1 MKFLL
6 TMHMPSNQG
15 KPVHQIT
22 CEVGGIK
29 DLPDFLDVLRRY
41 DFLIVKEYYY
51 DAEDRFNPIGKYKLR
66 GNIIINCSL
75 IGKVREL
82 EER

>member
-22 CEVGGIK
+22 CEVAGIES
-29 DLPDFLDVLRRY
+29 LSDFLAALNRN
-41 DFLIVKEYYY
+41 DFLFVSEYYY
-51 DAEDRFNPIGKYKLR
+51 DAEERFNPAGKYKFR
-66 GNIIINCSL
+66 AKVIINCSL

-82 EER
+82 EEK

>member
-22 CEVGGIK
+22 CEMNAITSIDALYHFVQK
-29 DLPDFLDVLRRY
+29 HDFIMVN
-41 DFLIVKEYYY
+41 EYYY
-51 DAEDRFNPIGKYKLR
+51 DAEDRFQSAGKYKFR
-66 GNIIINCSL
+66 GTSIINCSF
-75 IGKVREL
+75 IGKIRVL

>member
-1 MKFLL
+1 MKFLV

-22 CEVGGIK
+22 CEIEGINS
-29 DLPDFLDVLRRY
+29 LPEFLNALVRY
-41 DFLIVKEYYY
+41 DFLLINEYYY
-51 DAEDRFNPIGKYKLR
+51 DAEDRFNPSGKYKLR
-66 GNIIINCSL
+66 GRIIINCSL

>member
-22 CEVGGIK
+22 CEIK
-29 DLPDFLDVLRRY
+29 GVTNIVEFYELLHRNDFI
-41 DFLIVKEYYY
+41 IVDEYYY
-51 DAEDRFNPIGKYKLR
+51 DAEDRFQSAGKYKLR
-66 GNIIINCSL
+66 GTNIVNCAF
-75 IGKVREL
+75 IGKIRVL